1 MEDKRRLFCRNNKF
15 LIFSIQWKKNGGVTV
30 FVFPSEIITKKLI
43 ELDVTFGKTERDLKP
58 QNSYAIECRV
68 EMHDLILWSS

>member
-1 MEDKRRLFCRNNKF
+1 MEDKRRYFAEITSF
-15 LIFSIQWKKNGGVTV
+15 LYFTYNEKKWWLTV

-58 QNSYAIECRV
+58 QKSYAIECCV